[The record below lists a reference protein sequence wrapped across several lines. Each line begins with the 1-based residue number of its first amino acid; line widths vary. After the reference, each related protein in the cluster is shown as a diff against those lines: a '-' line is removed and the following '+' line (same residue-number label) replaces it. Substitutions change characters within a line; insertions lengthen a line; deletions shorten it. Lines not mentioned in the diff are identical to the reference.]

1 MADRGE
7 TLARPEVGE
16 ERSVP
21 EIVQSIVRDIE
32 SIIQA
37 ELRLARREIGEK
49 IARVKNA
56 SIFVAV
62 AAVMGFLGAACLVTA
77 CIAAIAVALPLWLS
91 ALIMWAVC
99 CILAGIGFILA
110 KSRLAQIDPVPHQT
124 IQTVKENVA
133 WAKQR
138 AS

>member
-1 MADRGE
+1 MTNRIE
-7 TLARPEVGE
+7 ARTRAEVVE
-16 ERSVP
+16 ERSLP
-21 EIVQSIVRDIE
+21 EIIQAILKDVE

-37 ELRLARREIGEK
+37 ELRLARREIREK
-49 IARVKNA
+49 VGRLKNA
-56 SIFVAV
+56 SIFIGV
-62 AAVMGFLGAACLVTA
+62 AALLGILGAACLVTA

-99 CILAGIGFILA
+99 CVLAGIGFVLA
-110 KSRLAQIDPVPHQT
+110 KSRLEQIDPVPHQT
-124 IQTVKENVA
+124 IQTVKENVE